1 MVVMIV
7 ILTLMLS
14 LLLVFARLYASGV
27 RGPGYWVLGNL
38 SICLGLSVIAT
49 QFDQAMWR
57 ILPGPAL
64 IALGTGFYAN
74 GIQAFQ
80 QRKVNYRIPI
90 GMGLL
95 ALFGDVYLVMVHHD
109 VRLAVVLNAM
119 VYLSGNL
126 LSAKMLLL
134 KPPSSMKS
142 AFWFTGAIFLLM
154 ALLMGMRAVFALAA
168 EPEAFIVY
176 SQWPFNKVTFMAGS
190 VVQLFTN
197 FGFILM
203 LNCHMAERLQ
213 ALTAHDWL
221 TGALNRRNLE
231 DAALRMQSN
240 CARFQLSMAML
251 LIDLDHFKQVNDRYG
266 HQAGDEVLRQ
276 FANVV
281 REKIRAGDLFGRY
294 GGEEFCILLPA
305 TTETEAQVLGERIRL
320 AFMQRE
326 ISYAGKVI
334 SCTASMGISDSI
346 QLGHDFQALLAAA
359 DTALYQAKQQGRNRV
374 ASYSSLNNQTLN
386 SDKSSVV
393 DIAELI

>member
-14 LLLVFARLYASGV
+14 LLLAFARLYASGV

-38 SICLGLSVIAT
+38 SICLGLSVIAS
-49 QFDQAMWR
+49 QFDQAVWR
-57 ILPGPAL
+57 VLPGPAL

-74 GIQAFQ
+74 GIQAFL

-95 ALFGDVYLVMVHHD
+95 VLFGDVYLVLAHHE

-119 VYLSGNL
+119 IYLFGNL

-134 KPPSSMKS
+134 KPPVSMKS
-142 AFWFTGAIFLLM
+142 AFWFTGVIFLLM
-154 ALLMGMRAVFALAA
+154 ALLMGMRAVFALAS

-176 SQWPFNKVTFMAGS
+176 SQWPFNKVTFLAGS

-213 ALTAHDWL
+213 ALTARDWL

-240 CARFQLSMAML
+240 CARLGLGMAML
-251 LIDLDHFKQVNDRYG
+251 LIDLDHFKQVNDRFG

-276 FANVV
+276 FADVV
-281 REKIRAGDLFGRY
+281 REKIRTGDLFGRY
-294 GGEEFCILLPA
+294 GGEEFCVLLPA
-305 TTETEAQVLGERIRL
+305 TTEDEARVLGERIRV
-320 AFMQRE
+320 AFMERE
-326 ISYAGKVI
+326 ITYAGKVL
-334 SCTASMGISDSI
+334 SCTASIGVSDSL
-346 QLGHDFQALLAAA
+346 QLGYDFQALLATA
-359 DTALYQAKQQGRNRV
+359 DAALYQAKQQGRNRI
-374 ASYSSLNNQTLN
+374 ASYSGLSNQKLN
-386 SDKSSVV
+386 SGTNSVV
-393 DIAELI
+393 ETAELI

>member
-1 MVVMIV
+1 MIV

-14 LLLVFARLYASGV
+14 LLLTFARLYASGV
-27 RGPGYWVLGNL
+27 HGPGYWVIGNL
-38 SICLGLSVIAT
+38 AICLGLSVVAT
-49 QFDQAMWR
+49 QFDQAIWR

-74 GIQAFQ
+74 GIQAFKQ
-80 QRKVNYRIPI
+80 HKVNYLIPF

-95 ALFGDVYLVMVHHD
+95 VLFGDLYLVRVHHD

-119 VYLSGNL
+119 VYFSGNL
-126 LSAKMLLL
+126 ISAKMLLI
-134 KPPSSMKS
+134 KPPAPMKS

-154 ALLMGMRAVFALAA
+154 ALLMGMRAVFALIA
-168 EPEAFIVY
+168 EPGAFIVY
-176 SQWPFNKVTFMAGS
+176 SQWSFNKITLMTGS
-190 VVQLFTN
+190 VVQLFTT

-213 ALTAHDWL
+213 ALTARDWL

-240 CARFQLSMAML
+240 CARFQLDMAML
-251 LIDLDHFKQVNDRYG
+251 LIDLDHFKQINDHYG

-276 FANVV
+276 FADVV

-305 TTETEAQVLGERIRL
+305 TTEAEAEVLGERIRV
-320 AFMQRE
+320 AFMERK
-326 ISYAGKVI
+326 ITYAGKVM
-334 SCTASMGISDSI
+334 SCTASMGLSDSI
-346 QLGHDFQALLAAA
+346 QLGYDFQALLASA
-359 DTALYQAKQQGRNRV
+359 DTALYQAKQQGRNQV
-374 ASYSSLNNQTLN
+374 ASYSSLNNQARDVHKN
-386 SDKSSVV
+386 SVLDT
-393 DIAELI
+393 AELI